1 MSLAHAARPHLKQSQ
16 KTVKSSVHNKGAGQE
31 LASKEGNGF
40 GLFVR
45 SLIGLDK
52 DAALEAMAQFLSD
65 TSANTKQITFL
76 KLIVDQLTQD
86 GAMSDSRPYVIPFID
101 LAPTGPTA
109 IFSIAKVDEIR
120 AVLTEI
126 RECAVAQ
133 KLCRTV
139 CNLKD
144 G

>member
-1 MSLAHAARPHLKQSQ
+1 
-16 KTVKSSVHNKGAGQE
+16 
-31 LASKEGNGF
+31 
-40 GLFVR
+40 
-45 SLIGLDK
+45 LDK

-126 RECAVAQ
+126 RECAVA
-133 KLCRTV
+133 
-139 CNLKD
+139 
-144 G
+144 